1 MPTRLAE
8 RDRPAAFRC
17 SSICVTRSRRLDKR
31 QHPGE
36 FLTERIDLMT
46 LTLADANR
54 VIAGAIEK
62 ANQINVK
69 MNIAVCDAG
78 GRLLAFQRM
87 DGAMWAGSFGS
98 QGKAMAS
105 AAFGRPSGDLTPRA
119 DHPTLRGIAAA
130 EGNHMFYG
138 QGAVPIFRQGVLIGA
153 CGVGGG
159 TAQEDEDCARAGVEK
174 L

>member
-1 MPTRLAE
+1 MGNGSI
-8 RDRPAAFRC
+8 PANAARTEPVV
-17 SSICVTRSRRLDKR
+17 CVWSVSFAG
-31 QHPGE
+31 QW
-36 FLTERIDLMT
+36 
-46 LTLADANR
+46 
-54 VIAGAIEK
+54 AGA
-62 ANQINVK
+62 
-69 MNIAVCDAG
+69 
-78 GRLLAFQRM
+78 
-87 DGAMWAGSFGS
+87 FGS

-159 TAQEDEDCARAGVEK
+159 TAQEDEDCARAGVEN

>member
-1 MPTRLAE
+1 
-8 RDRPAAFRC
+8 
-17 SSICVTRSRRLDKR
+17 
-31 QHPGE
+31 
-36 FLTERIDLMT
+36 MT
-46 LTLADANR
+46 LSLADANR

-62 ANQINVK
+62 ADQIGAK

-130 EGNHMFYG
+130 EGGHMFYG
-138 QGAVPIFRQGVLIGA
+138 QGAVPIFRQGILIGA

-159 TAQEDEDCARAGVEK
+159 SAQEDEDCARAGVEK

>member
-1 MPTRLAE
+1 
-8 RDRPAAFRC
+8 
-17 SSICVTRSRRLDKR
+17 
-31 QHPGE
+31 
-36 FLTERIDLMT
+36 MT
-46 LTLADANR
+46 LALADANR
-54 VIAGAIEK
+54 VIAGAIDK
-62 ANQINVK
+62 ANQIGAK

-87 DGAMWAGSFGS
+87 DG
-98 QGKAMAS
+98 
-105 AAFGRPSGDLTPRA
+105 GDLTPRA

-138 QGAVPIFRQGVLIGA
+138 QGALPIFRQGVLIGA

-159 TAQEDEDCARAGVEK
+159 TAQEDEDCARAGIEK